1 VKARQWWGELQRKEL
16 GEDKL
21 KQFDT
26 EELAW
31 QSERNAGKP
40 RQEKKFLVGCERKT
54 SLQE

>member
-1 VKARQWWGELQRKEL
+1 MKVRQWLGELQRVEQ

-31 QSERNAGKP
+31 RSERNAGNP
-40 RQEKKFLVGCERKT
+40 R
-54 SLQE
+54 